1 MAITGSKPPIKF
13 IFRWSDARR
22 LVCFSSWLVDYWL
35 HLSLS
40 ILPCLPFFFLT
51 IFCSTTKLT
60 FYSVSCLFSIP
71 VYFLCI
77 LSSSW
82 PSTNWER
89 KTDRVKTNS
98 VKKQNQKTPQKGTF
112 FSHNTKKSWQVKGK
126 LVGDGILYLFWGVLL
141 FGCDV
146 AELVVH
152 SLPVLLLLHSIDSH
166 QPVLGSK
173 RLLKVFQT
181 DVLVADLSIPC
192 PVKPRW
198 CTEVQLHTRAE
209 S

>member
-1 MAITGSKPPIKF
+1 MPDDWFVFLLDWWITGCI
-13 IFRWSDARR
+13 
-22 LVCFSSWLVDYWL
+22 C
-35 HLSLS
+35 H
-40 ILPCLPFFFLT
+40 CLFCLFFFFT
-51 IFCSTTKLT
+51 IFHSTTKLT

-89 KTDRVKTNS
+89 KRVKTNS
-98 VKKQNQKTPQKGTF
+98 VKKQNKKTPKKHKF

-152 SLPVLLLLHSIDSH
+152 SLPVLLLLHSVDSH